1 MCAERNRTGLD
12 SLHAGTLSSCR
23 RDVSQAGLSGS
34 AMNSVR
40 TTEQKPMSDE
50 ARLRELNPFKS
61 PK

>member
-1 MCAERNRTGLD
+1 MRAPYLLAEEMFPR
-12 SLHAGTLSSCR
+12 
-23 RDVSQAGLSGS
+23 AGLSGS